1 MIDKA
6 GGSHMTSDSVTPS
19 RPSIL
24 DDPEV
29 QRLYP
34 GWTEEQVLADISR
47 RIREDDK
54 RPEVQ
59 AELADFYALFRGD
72 PPR

>member
-1 MIDKA
+1 
-6 GGSHMTSDSVTPS
+6 MTSDSVTPS

-59 AELADFYALFRGD
+59 AELADFYDLFRGD

>member
-1 MIDKA
+1 MRD
-6 GGSHMTSDSVTPS
+6 GHTTPPRTSV
-19 RPSIL
+19 L

-34 GWTEEQVLADISR
+34 GWTEEQVLADIAR